1 MKAIDVLDEGYGNAL
16 ATLGS
21 AAVHAAGLGAL
32 YYGNEI
38 DKKRKSEK
46 VDTPVTPTSLEK
58 PADKTVKKPPA
69 ETATKTDTV
78 KDNKDMDPTSDDKSV
93 NGKLFHDRLQSIA
106 KDLGVS
112 TSNLLRIMEMESGM
126 DPAARNPDTNARG
139 LIQFKPKTALST
151 FGKTADWIA
160 TLSAYDQLVYVW
172 EFYRQNKLPK
182 GASLGDMYLATFM
195 PAALSQNKPDNF
207 VLGRKGA
214 YKQTVWDVD
223 LGKNWDQNGQFAEE
237 AERNGRD
244 YFTVGD
250 VKKVI
255 QTKH

>member
-1 MKAIDVLDEGYGNAL
+1 MKTIDILQEQWQSYVLPALTSLGIHGAIG
-16 ATLGS
+16 
-21 AAVHAAGLGAL
+21 AGLYFGDKQS
-32 YYGNEI
+32 NE
-38 DKKRKSEK
+38 KKP
-46 VDTPVTPTSLEK
+46 DAAVTPTPLEK
-58 PADKTVKKPPA
+58 PADPKKSTPA
-69 ETATKTDTV
+69 EIKTAQADTK
-78 KDNKDMDPTSDDKSV
+78 KDVDPTSDKSV

-112 TSNLLRIMEMESGM
+112 RSNLLRIMEMESGM

-151 FGKTADWIA
+151 FGRTADWIA
-160 TLSAYDQLVYVW
+160 TLSAYDQLLYVW

-214 YKQTVWDVD
+214 NGKKIWDVD
-223 LGKNWDQNGQFAEE
+223 LGLNWDQNGQFAAE

-255 QTKH
+255 QEKH